1 MDLLIIRHA
10 AAQDRE
16 AFAHEGRPDT
26 ERPLTQ
32 RGIDRM
38 QMAARGLT
46 TMALPI
52 ERLVTSPAVR
62 AVQTAEIVAPAI
74 EQRRIEQEGAFAPEA
89 PIGTAVEWLRKQ
101 PRVDGMAVVGHEPN
115 LGQLAECLLAGR
127 PAGNMPMKKGGMI
140 LIRFDNAV
148 GYGNGKLIW
157 ALPPAVLRRLAE

>member
-16 AFAHEGRPDT
+16 AFAREGRPDN

-74 EQRRIEQEGAFAPEA
+74 EQRRIEQEGVFDPDA
-89 PIGTAVEWLRKQ
+89 PIGAMVEWLRKQ
-101 PRVDGMAVVGHEPN
+101 PRVDGMAVVGHEPS

-127 PAGNMPMKKGGMI
+127 PAGNMPMKKGGMM

-148 GYGNGKLIW
+148 GYGNGQLVW